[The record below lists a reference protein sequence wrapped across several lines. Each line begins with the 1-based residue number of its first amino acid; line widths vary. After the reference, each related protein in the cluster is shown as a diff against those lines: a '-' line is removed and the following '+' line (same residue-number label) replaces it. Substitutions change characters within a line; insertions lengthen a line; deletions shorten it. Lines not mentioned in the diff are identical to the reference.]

1 MVGHAGDGATRL
13 TERII
18 IRAAEAWDRPAILEL
33 NERVE
38 IKTSKLNDARLKD
51 MLDWST
57 YSRVAEVDGRVV
69 GFIIVM
75 GPASGY
81 DNANLDWF
89 RERVRRFLYV
99 DRIVVAPDT
108 KGIGTM
114 LYEDLFEFAG
124 LLQIPYITCEYN
136 TTPPN
141 EPSRKFHDKLGFTE
155 IGERVIGDGE
165 KRVSM
170 QCLVLE
176 YDD

>member
-1 MVGHAGDGATRL
+1 M
-13 TERII
+13 I
-18 IRAAEAWDRPAILEL
+18 IRAAESFDRPEILAL
-33 NERVE
+33 NERVQ
-38 IKTSKLNDARLKD
+38 IKTSPLTDARLTD

-57 YSRVAEVDGRVV
+57 YSRVAEVDGHVV

-89 RERVRRFLYV
+89 RERVTRFLYV

-114 LYEDLFEFAG
+114 LYEDLFEFAS

-136 TTPPN
+136 VEPPN
-141 EPSRKFHDKLGFTE
+141 PISRKFHDKLGFTE

-170 QCLVLE
+170 QWLVLVHLR
-176 YDD
+176 